1 MKEEKKGKVFHRWD
15 EGQIEGRKKG
25 KVFHRWDEGQIEGR
39 KERKSLS

>member
-1 MKEEKKGKVFHRWD
+1 MEKSFIGRMKDELKEE
-15 EGQIEGRKKG
+15 KKG